1 MTQGQLLLHSFSTH
15 HIHKHTL
22 HEHYALSAIFTQ
34 KLNPWLH
41 KIGLSPMIPRLQS
54 PHFKN
59 EKIFKLRES
68 DLQCLHCKL
77 NCTACADVTD
87 GFRAWNAEET
97 SRKGFSTFLLVRILN
112 KQAIDKVLSTSL
124 FLLDPSPI
132 IGYVCHSLPNSF
144 TDSPP
149 FSKLDWCDLGVWR
162 CLLKTC
168 WGCYNVTVADVSD
181 EDRTGN
187 SLLRIW
193 KLRFGHKA

>member
-15 HIHKHTL
+15 HIHQHTL

-34 KLNPWLH
+34 KLIPWLH

-97 SRKGFSTFLLVRILN
+97 SRKGFSTFLQVRILN

-132 IGYVCHSLPNSF
+132 IGYACHSLRNSL

-149 FSKLDWCDLGVWR
+149 FSKLDWCDLGVWI
-162 CLLKTC
+162 CLLKTF
-168 WGCYNVTVADVSD
+168 WGCYCC
-181 EDRTGN
+181 
-187 SLLRIW
+187 W
-193 KLRFGHKA
+193 C